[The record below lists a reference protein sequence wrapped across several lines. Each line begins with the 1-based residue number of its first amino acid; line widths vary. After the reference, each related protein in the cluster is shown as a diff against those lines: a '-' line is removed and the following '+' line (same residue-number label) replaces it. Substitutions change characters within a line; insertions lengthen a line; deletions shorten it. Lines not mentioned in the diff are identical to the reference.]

1 MSGQFKRIVVKFC
14 ADFLIRFVANYKIII
29 QYDGTDYSGW
39 QIQKNAV
46 TVQQILTEKISLIL
60 RKKDLTITGSGRT
73 DAGVHSLGQTANFKT
88 DIIKDIGKFMHSL
101 NSILPKD
108 ISVNSLEEVPEEF
121 NARFS
126 AKKRSYFYILNFTK
140 SPFYEKYTWYDSR
153 FENIDIEKLNRAAKI
168 LKGNNDFTSFSRKD
182 EEKMNKNCE
191 IFEASWRKKGN
202 LVLFYIEANRFLRG
216 MVRAITGTMLKAVNQ
231 DEPGKYI
238 KNILEAAD
246 RSSADESVPAKG
258 LFLYK
263 VKY

>member
-1 MSGQFKRIVVKFC
+1 
-14 ADFLIRFVANYKIII
+14 VANYKIIV

-46 TVQQILTEKISLIL
+46 TVQQILNEKISLIL
-60 RKKDLTITGSGRT
+60 REKDLIITGSGRT
-73 DAGVHSLGQTANFKT
+73 DAGVHSLGQTANFKADQIEDT
-88 DIIKDIGKFMHSL
+88 GRFLHSL

-108 ISVNSLEEVPEEF
+108 ISVISLEEVSEEF

-153 FENIDIEKLNRAAKI
+153 FANLDIEKLNSVAKI
-168 LKGNNDFTSFSRKD
+168 LKGTNDFTSFSRKD
-182 EEKMNKNCE
+182 DEKKNKNCE
-191 IFEASWRKKGN
+191 IFEASWRKKGK
-202 LVLFYIEANRFLRG
+202 LFFFYIEANRFLRG
-216 MVRAITGTMLKAVNQ
+216 MVRSITGTMLKAVNQ
-231 DEPGKYI
+231 DEPESYI
-238 KNILEAAD
+238 KKIFEASD
-246 RSSADESVPAKG
+246 RSSANESVPAKG